1 MLTIIG
7 DTQPIDRSAHCVAA
21 AVPLNAVQPFRRPP
35 DSKLQYGD
43 FSNESANSDRRQS
56 VGWTTMQIATPP

>member
-7 DTQPIDRSAHCVAA
+7 DTQPIDCSAHWA

-35 DSKLQYGD
+35 DPKLQYGD
-43 FSNESANSDRRQS
+43 FSNESANSGRRQS